1 MLTVQDL
8 LDMLHMLEDDE
19 EIIITQTKVKKV
31 KKDGQ

>member
-8 LDMLHMLEDDE
+8 LNMLHMLEDDE

>member
-31 KKDGQ
+31 KKDGE

>member
-8 LDMLHMLEDDE
+8 LDMLHSLEDDE

-31 KKDGQ
+31 KKDGE

>member
-8 LDMLHMLEDDE
+8 LNMLHMLEDDE

-31 KKDGQ
+31 KKDV

>member
-8 LDMLHMLEDDE
+8 LDMPHMLEDDE

-31 KKDGQ
+31 KKDG

>member
-8 LDMLHMLEDDE
+8 LNMLHMLEDDE

-31 KKDGQ
+31 KKDG

>member
-19 EIIITQTKVKKV
+19 EIIINQTKVKKV
-31 KKDGQ
+31 KKDG

>member
-31 KKDGQ
+31 KKDG

>member
-19 EIIITQTKVKKV
+19 EIIITQTKVKKL
-31 KKDGQ
+31 KKDG

>member
-19 EIIITQTKVKKV
+19 ELIITQTKVKQV
-31 KKDGQ
+31 KKDG